1 MDTLLSLQAVPA
13 AAAIGGPVVAIGGIT
28 LFFIREYVKDQRKKS
43 SSFPPPPKVP
53 GLPVIGNLL
62 QLKEKKPHKTFTK
75 WSEKYGPIYSIRTG
89 ANTMIVLNTNDVA
102 KEAMITKYSSISTR
116 KLSKALTILTSDK
129 SIVAMSDYNEFYK
142 AAKRHLLTSTLGP
155 TAQKRHRVHR
165 NLMINNIC
173 DQFLAHAKMYPS
185 EAVNFRKI
193 FQSELFGLSMKQAIG
208 EDVES
213 IYVEDLDTTLSRQ
226 EMFKILVVDPME
238 GAIDVDWRDFFPYL
252 KWIPNQHFENK
263 IQQMHFHR
271 EAVMKALIEQQKKR
285 IASGK
290 AINCY
295 LDHLLSE
302 AADTLSEQQ
311 ILMLL
316 WEAII
321 EASDTTL
328 VTTEWAMYELSKDP
342 KRQNYLLSE
351 IQNACGFD
359 QLNEEK
365 LCRLPY
371 LAAIF
376 QETLRKHS
384 PVPVVP
390 LRYVHEETQ
399 LGGYTIPEGSEIA
412 INIYGCN
419 MDKNVW
425 DSPEEWRPER
435 FVFGKDDTTELH
447 KTMAFGGGKR
457 VCAGALQAMTIS
469 CIAIGRLVQE
479 LEWRLGD
486 GEEANV
492 DTLGLTTH
500 KLHPLQTIIKPRLRD
515 RVCVS

>member
-102 KEAMITKYSSISTR
+102 KE
-116 KLSKALTILTSDK
+116 
-129 SIVAMSDYNEFYK
+129 
-142 AAKRHLLTSTLGP
+142 
-155 TAQKRHRVHR
+155 
-165 NLMINNIC
+165 
-173 DQFLAHAKMYPS
+173 
-185 EAVNFRKI
+185 
-193 FQSELFGLSMKQAIG
+193 AIG

-365 LCRLPY
+365 LCQLPY